1 MNRQQRN
8 QVRQNAKLIRKIGK
22 RRYSNMI
29 SSDAQSTMKGALIGG
44 GVGVLIAIATKKNL
58 MIGGILGLILGRFIF
73 KVD

>member
-58 MIGGILGLILGRFIF
+58 MVGGILGLILGRFIF